1 MFFPPVFPL
10 VLCSGLSSDN
20 VIKCAGHTASA
31 RFTRN
36 QNNNK
41 PTSSK
46 QSNFENP
53 DVCGR
58 DFFFFTRQD
67 KKNQKTGLQQPKYAL
82 SSPEGY
88 KGKHQEHRLSTR
100 RKITNGWLRVKSI
113 HHVKQAG
120 TDLQRESWTR
130 PTRVETSGNNRVAL
144 LVNSFNASLSVKVN

>member
-58 DFFFFTRQD
+58 DFVFLPDRI
-67 KKNQKTGLQQPKYAL
+67 KKNKKLDCSNQ
-82 SSPEGY
+82 
-88 KGKHQEHRLSTR
+88 STR
-100 RKITNGWLRVKSI
+100 FP
-113 HHVKQAG
+113 
-120 TDLQRESWTR
+120 LQRAT
-130 PTRVETSGNNRVAL
+130 
-144 LVNSFNASLSVKVN
+144 KVNIKNIVCLLGEKLQTDGYV

>member
-58 DFFFFTRQD
+58 DFVFLPDRI
-67 KKNQKTGLQQPKYAL
+67 KKNKKLDCSNQSTRFPLQ
-82 SSPEGY
+82 GY

>member
-1 MFFPPVFPL
+1 MFFSPVFPL
-10 VLCSGLSSDN
+10 VVGYHRTTLSNAQAIRPAPDSLETKTTTNQQAVNNRTLKTRMCVD
-20 VIKCAGHTASA
+20 VI
-31 RFTRN
+31 
-36 QNNNK
+36 
-41 PTSSK
+41 
-46 QSNFENP
+46 
-53 DVCGR
+53 
-58 DFFFFTRQD
+58 FFFLPDRI
-67 KKNQKTGLQQPKYAL
+67 KNQKTGLQLPKYAL